1 MQLLGMVVRQ
11 QEADNNHHTPGTDH
25 MSSLWTDGTVCN
37 RMCMPWPNIDTVGKP
52 VALTAMN
59 QVRN

>member
-1 MQLLGMVVRQ
+1 
-11 QEADNNHHTPGTDH
+11 

-37 RMCMPWPNIDTVGKP
+37 RMYMPWPNIDTVGKP
-52 VALTAMN
+52 VALTAMD